1 MKRII
6 RTLRPVALIGIGLL
20 LAVASAAISQ
30 PPLNGGGASA
40 ATDVPTPTP
49 LVVSEVGSTDW
60 ITLVSV
66 LIVLIVVVPI
76 IIRRKS
82 WSS

>member
-1 MKRII
+1 MKRLV

-20 LAVASAAISQ
+20 LATASAAISQ
-30 PPLNGGGASA
+30 PVIIGGGASA
-40 ATDVPTPTP
+40 ATVVPTPTP
-49 LVVSEVGSTDW
+49 LVASEVGSTDW